1 MRSTS
6 FLPLTRTTFAGIPT
20 TVTSG
25 GTSVTTTALAP
36 TFAFS
41 PTSIGPKS

>member
-1 MRSTS
+1 MNEKKKGFWSEAIR
-6 FLPLTRTTFAGIPT
+6 A
-20 TVTSG
+20 G